1 MDTEQL
7 ISFSDDE
14 IEGGNEGGS
23 ELPKPLRGPSLDEA
37 AGWGLD
43 LRVSHEDNVD
53 IGVDFREQTSL
64 PPNARLDTLKEHV
77 WRSTTES
84 ASELE
89 ATERKLVNADEEGN
103 HFDPSVHH
111 TDVVIVDEVT
121 GIQTR
126 HRVSENQRPGSINT
140 NQDNPCPPSVQD
152 ESSSWR
158 PPVPPDPVLTGIAP
172 PLSEGKKYHVFF
184 SYELADRDWVDMV
197 RQKLEAPEFG
207 FRCSVHE
214 RDFHGGKG
222 VIENITEHIRI
233 SEKTVMVLTPDFTQ
247 SRWCMFEV
255 ELGMILSLEERQL
268 LVIPVLVKDCPIPDS
283 IKTLTYIDASSG
295 NEWWQRFIDAI
306 LSRGNMDV
314 LATLSSDWRC
324 PMGEELRVSYIP
336 EALLAPG
343 VQMTARDFDQVTAK
357 MKTAA
362 KLSLYCCNTTP
373 CCVVTFLGL
382 IITLIMDV
390 IIVSLSGFVYDFN
403 IFASLTIPLPFIM
416 VMVFFGQRIWRI
428 KRLKRAVVAQ
438 NSDFVKNKCLVGFK
452 AVPTPCSTLRL
463 QLTFWFFDMLECRKH
478 LEGILAMIS
487 NPGTSLQP
495 DSSSVSDQAM
505 DLLCRNSEAYTTAYQ
520 RGHLKV
526 KDDVRHV
533 RHALCLCQ
541 FVEQEHVGKLTAIPP
556 DVV

>member
-7 ISFSDDE
+7 TSFSDDE
-14 IEGGNEGGS
+14 MEGGNEGGA
-23 ELPKPLRGPSLDEA
+23 ELPKPLQGPSLDEA
-37 AGWGLD
+37 AGWGVELH
-43 LRVSHEDNVD
+43 VSHDDNVD

-77 WRSTTES
+77 LRSTKES
-84 ASELE
+84 ASKLE
-89 ATERKLVNADEEGN
+89 ATERKLVNADEEGH

-126 HRVSENQRPGSINT
+126 HGVSENQRPGSINT
-140 NQDNPCPPSVQD
+140 KQDNPCPPSVQD

-214 RDFHGGKG
+214 RDFHGGKR

-255 ELGMILSLEERQL
+255 EQGMVLSLEERQL

-306 LSRGNMDV
+306 LSREEVVSFSGTREVAIQPRYRNMDV

-343 VQMTARDFDQVTAK
+343 VQMTAQDFDQVTAK

-373 CCVVTFLGL
+373 CCAFTFVMLLQMLIAAVISMFFQPDDNVTML
-382 IITLIMDV
+382 
-390 IIVSLSGFVYDFN
+390 
-403 IFASLTIPLPFIM
+403 ASSILLLLVTVTI
-416 VMVFFGQRIWRI
+416 FFGQRIWRTH
-428 KRLKRAVVAQ
+428 RLKQAVVAV
-438 NSDFVKNKCLVGFK
+438 NNGLIENNVLVGFK
-452 AVPTPCSTLRL
+452 AAWSTGATFRLR
-463 QLTFWFFDMLECRKH
+463 LTFWFFDMLECR
-478 LEGILAMIS
+478 
-487 NPGTSLQP
+487 
-495 DSSSVSDQAM
+495 DQAM
-505 DLLCRNSEAYTTAYQ
+505 DLLCRSSEAYTTAYQ

-533 RHALCLCQ
+533 RHALCMCQ

-556 DVV
+556 EVV